1 MLVNKETFNAIA
13 FAAAGFVI
21 GAIVKGLVDQKTLEH
36 IKKER
41 NYWRKEYNAAVDKLN
56 EKIVALYDCRHL
68 NYQVA
73 GYAMTLQKQ
82 IDDMMS

>member
-1 MLVNKETFNAIA
+1 MKKETFNAMA

-21 GAIVKGLVDQKTLEH
+21 GVIAKGLVDQKTLER

-41 NYWRKEYNAAVDKLN
+41 NYWRKEYNTAVDKLN

-82 IDDMMS
+82 IDGMMG